1 MNQVSEA
8 ITSVFGIVLLAAIG
22 YELRRRRKRLRELY
36 NVLDHDDVAVIA
48 DLDTLLA
55 QGSLKQYVPEFEF
68 SEVVS
73 R

>member
-36 NVLDHDDVAVIA
+36 NVLDHDDVAVIG
-48 DLDTLLA
+48 DLDTLLKD
-55 QGSLKQYVPEFEF
+55 GSLKQYVPEFEF

>member
-8 ITSVFGIVLLAAIG
+8 ITSMFGLILIAAIG

-36 NVLDHDDVAVIA
+36 NVLDHEDLAVVA
-48 DLDTLLA
+48 DLDEMLKKGTL
-55 QGSLKQYVPEFEF
+55 KTYVPDFEF
-68 SEVVS
+68 HETT

>member
-8 ITSVFGIVLLAAIG
+8 ITSVFGIVLLTAIG

-48 DLDTLLA
+48 DLDTLLSE
-55 QGSLKQYVPEFEF
+55 GSLKQYVPEFEF
-68 SEVVS
+68 SEMVS

>member
-8 ITSVFGIVLLAAIG
+8 ITTVFGFVLIVAIG

-36 NVLDHDDVAVIA
+36 NVLDHEDVAVIA
-48 DLDTLLA
+48 DLDNLLQSGA
-55 QGSLKQYVPEFEF
+55 LKQYVPEFEF
-68 SEVVS
+68 SEIGA

>member
-8 ITSVFGIVLLAAIG
+8 ITSMFGLILIAAIG

-36 NVLDHDDVAVIA
+36 NVLDHEDLAVVS
-48 DLDTLLA
+48 DLDELLKK
-55 QGSLKQYVPEFEF
+55 GVLKTYVPEFEF
-68 SEVVS
+68 HEAA

>member
-48 DLDTLLA
+48 DLDTLLKE
-55 QGSLKQYVPEFEF
+55 GSLKQYVPEFEF